1 MNAIEPIAKLANQFS
16 RLPGVG
22 GKTALRYAYRVVEM
36 SDADAEDF
44 VAAVRDVKENV
55 AYCGVCGNFTEKDRN
70 PCAICAGR
78 DHGIV
83 CVVKEPKDVLA
94 LEKVRDY
101 GGVYHVLH
109 GTISPLDG
117 RGPDDIRIKELVR
130 RVGGGEVREVIMAT
144 NPDVEGEATA
154 FYIARLLK
162 PLGVKVTRIAQGISM
177 GSDIEYAD
185 EVTLSRALEDRREI

>member
-1 MNAIEPIAKLANQFS
+1 MNIIDPIAKLANQFS

-36 SDADAEDF
+36 CDGDAEGF
-44 VAAVRDVKENV
+44 IAAIKDVKENV
-55 AYCGVCGNFTEKDRN
+55 AYCDVCGNFTERDKN
-70 PCAICAGR
+70 PCYICSSR
-78 DHGIV
+78 DRAAV

-94 LEKVRDY
+94 LEKARAFD
-101 GGVYHVLH
+101 GVYHVLH

-130 RVGGGEVREVIMAT
+130 RVGFGEAREVIMAT

-154 FYIARLLK
+154 FYVARLLK

-185 EVTLSRALEDRREI
+185 EVTLSRALEDRKEI